1 MYKYLTCVARSLR
14 HRNRKRTRLKAG
26 SLGGSSSRSFVTM
39 TKLLNLS
46 GPHHLYLLSRN
57 NIIHPDF
64 GTLSLC
70 YEDEPR

>member
-1 MYKYLTCVARSLR
+1 
-14 HRNRKRTRLKAG
+14 
-26 SLGGSSSRSFVTM
+26 M